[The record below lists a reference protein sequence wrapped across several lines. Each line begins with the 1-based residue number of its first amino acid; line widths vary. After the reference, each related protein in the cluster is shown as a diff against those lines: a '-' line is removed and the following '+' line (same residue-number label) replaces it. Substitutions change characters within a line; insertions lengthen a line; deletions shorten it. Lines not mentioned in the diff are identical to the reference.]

1 MLKLAQQTA
10 TTNAGAKLDVVAY
23 DFVRG
28 PWGQGLVKQEGL
40 IWEGYDLKTQGMLL
54 RTENCLAASLK
65 PFLYSC
71 GMKCGKDA
79 LQLWRRKSLPT
90 IFNSMQGF

>member
-65 PFLYSC
+65 PFFFL
-71 GMKCGKDA
+71 
-79 LQLWRRKSLPT
+79 LVV
-90 IFNSMQGF
+90 

>member
-28 PWGQGLVKQEGL
+28 CWGL
-40 IWEGYDLKTQGMLL
+40 IWEGYDPKTQGMLL
-54 RTENCLAASLK
+54 RIENCLAALANEIT
-65 PFLYSC
+65 PNH
-71 GMKCGKDA
+71 
-79 LQLWRRKSLPT
+79 LQLNARLLRYRVGWRPT
-90 IFNSMQGF
+90 KWE